1 MAAHY
6 LSTLPST
13 ISLSQSTLL
22 SPSVSPFLHVPLS
35 FLKLE
40 NSCLGARTN
49 PKPTRLCSF
58 TVRSSLSPSTANKER
73 VSNGQKKER
82 VSDRQVPK
90 WSSSAIQAYS
100 RADVETRKLRF
111 EEIGTEGLLLS
122 IILEG
127 TSLASRF
134 LRGHGVTHTK
144 AVKEAKKILGDIS
157 FSDCTIRL
165 RIPVTV
171 EVQKAL
177 DWAVNEKLKAGGS
190 GMITTSD
197 LLLGIWFSEESPG
210 HTILV
215 KLGFDAEKAEQ
226 LKYLSSQPGFDEWR
240 EYWEEKLQKKKRKK
254 KYSNAMRGE
263 TRLITQMDTVVG
275 DATDSMGNR
284 GR

>member
-1 MAAHY
+1 MAAHF

-13 ISLSQSTLL
+13 ISLSQSTPS
-22 SPSVSPFLHVPLS
+22 SPSFSPSLHVPLS
-35 FLKLE
+35 SLKLDKP
-40 NSCLGARTN
+40 CLGARTN

-58 TVRSSLSPSTANKER
+58 TVRSSLSSSTANKER
-73 VSNGQKKER
+73 ISH
-82 VSDRQVPK
+82 RQVPK

-111 EEIGTEGLLLS
+111 KEIGTEGLLLS

-127 TSLASRF
+127 ISLASRF

-144 AVKEAKKILGDIS
+144 AVKEAKKILGDVDI
-157 FSDCTIRL
+157 SDCTTRL

-177 DWAVNEKLKAGGS
+177 DWAINEKLKAGGS

-197 LLLGIWFSEESPG
+197 LLLGIWFSGESPG

-215 KLGFDAEKAEQ
+215 NLGFDAEKAEQ
-226 LKYLSSQPGFDEWR
+226 LKYLSSQPGFDEW
-240 EYWEEKLQKKKRKK
+240 
-254 KYSNAMRGE
+254 
-263 TRLITQMDTVVG
+263 
-275 DATDSMGNR
+275 
-284 GR
+284 